1 MEITL
6 VTFLERLCRLLL
18 SGLFI
23 RIGPQHLDFESLAA
37 AEKKGVPREKLTGT
51 IQNDIL
57 KEYASRG
64 TWIWPPEPS
73 LRLIADTIEFCAAEV
88 PRFNAILSVADLLG
102 KN

>member
-37 AEKKGVPREKLTGT
+37 AEKKGKPFE
-51 IQNDIL
+51 
-57 KEYASRG
+57 
-64 TWIWPPEPS
+64 
-73 LRLIADTIEFCAAEV
+73 
-88 PRFNAILSVADLLG
+88 
-102 KN
+102 